1 MSDEGV
7 IYHCPNAHIAWL
19 ACLSFVL
26 NKIRREGLMSIEGD
40 VECPEEAAS
49 IFQLFPQT
57 VAHPYIDFATD
68 VLRLMLG
75 CNLNADQHRVYADH
89 YIAGLVAKSSVFT
102 GAGVDE
108 SLLRTIWL
116 TLWATLNGNAPLTAC
131 EFGRQAMP
139 LKIKPS
145 FAELETTL
153 RDVNTKW
160 RRRKGKNSEGGEG
173 GLNAEVDNFIA
184 SLG

>member
-1 MSDEGV
+1 MSDEDF
-7 IYHCPNAHIAWL
+7 IYHGPNAHIAWL
-19 ACLSFVL
+19 ACLSVVL
-26 NKIRREGLMSIEGD
+26 TKISREGLLSIEGD
-40 VECPEEAAS
+40 VECHEEAGS
-49 IFQLFPQT
+49 IFQFFPQT
-57 VAHPYIDFATD
+57 LEHPYIDFATD

-89 YIAGLVAKSSVFT
+89 YIAGLMAKSNVFT

-116 TLWATLNGNAPLTAC
+116 TLWATLNGNAPLIAC

-145 FAELETTL
+145 FAELEATL
-153 RDVNTKW
+153 RDINTQW
-160 RRRKGKNSEGGEG
+160 RRRNGKSHEGREG

>member
-1 MSDEGV
+1 MSDESN
-7 IYHCPNAHIAWL
+7 IYHGPNTHIAWL

-26 NKIRREGLMSIEGD
+26 NKIRKEGLMSIEGD
-40 VECPEEAAS
+40 VENPENAKSA
-49 IFQLFPQT
+49 FQLFPQT

-68 VLRLMLG
+68 VLRLMVG
-75 CNLNADQHRVYADH
+75 GNLNADELQVYADH
-89 YIAGLVAKSSVFT
+89 YIAGLTAKSSLFP

-116 TLWATLNGNAPLTAC
+116 PLWASMKGNAPQVAC

-153 RDVNTKW
+153 RDINTQW